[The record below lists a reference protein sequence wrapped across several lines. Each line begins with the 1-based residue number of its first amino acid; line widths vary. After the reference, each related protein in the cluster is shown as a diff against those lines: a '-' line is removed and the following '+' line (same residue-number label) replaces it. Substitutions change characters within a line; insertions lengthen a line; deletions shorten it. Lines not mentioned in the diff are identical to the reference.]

1 MSEGADADREAL
13 ALALEALAADA
24 GPADLAGA
32 LRTGRARL
40 WIGEGAV
47 LATELA
53 AEPDGPCLHVWL
65 AAGRLSA
72 VLALRPGL
80 EAWARGAGC
89 RRITLDGRK
98 GWARV
103 LAPFGY
109 RRAGH
114 EIERRL

>member
-1 MSEGADADREAL
+1 MRAEAEDQEAL
-13 ALALEALAADA
+13 ALALEALATDA

-32 LRTGRARL
+32 LRAGRVRI
-40 WIGEGAV
+40 WMGEGAV

-53 AEPDGPCLHVWL
+53 DEPEGPGLHVWL
-65 AAGRLSA
+65 AAGRLAA

-89 RRITLDGRK
+89 VRITLDGRK

-109 RRAGH
+109 TRAGH

>member
-1 MSEGADADREAL
+1 MRAGDGDRQAL

-24 GPADLAGA
+24 GPADLARA

-40 WIGEGAV
+40 WMGEGAV

-89 RRITLDGRK
+89 TRITLDGRK

>member
-1 MSEGADADREAL
+1 MSGASADEAAL
-13 ALALEALAADA
+13 ALALTALAADA
-24 GPADLAGA
+24 RPTDLADA

-40 WIGEGAV
+40 WMGEGAV

-53 AEPDGPCLHVWL
+53 AEAGETCLHVWL
-65 AAGRLSA
+65 AAGRLEA

-89 RRITLDGRK
+89 SRITLDGRR
-98 GWARV
+98 GWSRV

>member
-32 LRTGRARL
+32 LRTGRARI
-40 WIGEGAV
+40 WMGEGAV

-53 AEPDGPCLHVWL
+53 A
-65 AAGRLSA
+65 GRLAA

-89 RRITLDGRK
+89 VRITLDGRK

>member
-1 MSEGADADREAL
+1 MRAEAADREAL

-32 LRTGRARL
+32 LRTGRARS
-40 WIGEGAV
+40 WMGEG
-47 LATELA
+47 TELA
-53 AEPDGPCLHVWL
+53 AEADGPCLHVWL
-65 AAGRLSA
+65 AAGRLEA

-89 RRITLDGRK
+89 TRITLDGRK